1 VQFFSIKIY
10 KNIFIFFI
18 VYIKTVLFTF
28 LSMNKEKNSVFM
40 FFVPK
45 CDAAQPT
52 YKPLAASQLLQDLRS
67 AGGYRGLKGVKG
79 GIGPENTVARC
90 C

>member
-52 YKPLAASQLLQDLRS
+52 YKPTYKPLAASQLLQDLRS
-67 AGGYRGLKGVKG
+67 AGGYRGLKG
-79 GIGPENTVARC
+79 A
-90 C
+90 